1 MADTIL
7 RQENLNEEWNT
18 MFKKLGH
25 TPPILPQRNTSEHKH
40 DSHYYD
46 DESVWL
52 VEQMFNKDLNF
63 FGYEFEDKR

>member
-1 MADTIL
+1 
-7 RQENLNEEWNT
+7 

-40 DSHYYD
+40 YSHYYD